1 MPETAPAILRFGA
14 FELDLRTGELR
25 RSGMLIKLAPQP
37 LQILRVLAERSGEI
51 VTRDEIRQ
59 AVWGPATFVDL
70 DRSLNV
76 AIAQIRSA
84 LNDDADSPRFV
95 ATMPKKGYRFVSPV
109 EKIAPDSPPI
119 PTPASLLPAPASRR
133 APWLMIGV
141 AIGAAA
147 AIAAVAIV
155 SARTASPQRPLIAVL
170 PFEDPGDHTLLRE
183 ALLEDTIG
191 QLSGIQPTRLGV
203 IARTSSKRADGKQG
217 GIAGIAAALSAQYI
231 VEGSIRASGDRL
243 RVSARLIQARDQS
256 EIWSGVF
263 EEASEQTLERDAPAR
278 IAAGVLQT
286 LFPNSPA
293 PKPTT
298 AHCGAGWDAY
308 RNGRYLQA
316 KGEMS
321 RAVEYFEQAGACAEA
336 DAARA
341 EALIMLARSGKML
354 AAQAYERAGEAAKR
368 ALAAD
373 PHNAEALTSLANVEM
388 WSQWRFADAG
398 IHFRRALEINPS
410 FAAGYHDYA
419 WLLVVTG
426 RAAEAVDTLRR
437 ALALDPLSP
446 RVNIDAGWLL
456 LQAHRFDEAAA
467 QARRALE
474 LEPDMREALFCMAR
488 ARAFANGTI
497 TSAQMPGNDPYYQG
511 LRHALTGDRDRAF
524 ESLETAVRERRT
536 MVVTLKSEP
545 ALETLHDDPRFRAL
559 AAKIGLP

>member
-14 FELDLRTGELR
+14 FELDSQAGELR

-95 ATMPKKGYRFVSPV
+95 ATIPKKGYRFVAPV
-109 EKIAPDSPPI
+109 EKIASDSPPSPAQASAI
-119 PTPASLLPAPASRR
+119 PTPQSRR

-147 AIAAVAIV
+147 AIAAIAIL

-170 PFEDPGDHTLLRE
+170 PFEDPGDHALLRE

-203 IARTSSKRADGKQG
+203 IARTSSKRVDGKQG
-217 GIAGIAAALSAQYI
+217 GIAGIASALNAQYI

-263 EEASEQTLERDAPAR
+263 EEASEQTLERDTPAR

-286 LFPNSPA
+286 LFPNTPA

-341 EALIMLARSGKML
+341 ESLIMLARSGRMPL
-354 AAQAYERAGEAAKR
+354 PQAYERAGEAAKR

-388 WSQWRFADAG
+388 WNQWRFADAG
-398 IHFRRALEINPS
+398 VHFRRALEINPS

-456 LQAHRFDEAAA
+456 LQAHRFEEAAA

-488 ARAFANGTI
+488 ARAFASGTI

-511 LRHALTGDRDRAF
+511 LRHALSGDRDRAF
-524 ESLETAVRERRT
+524 ESLETAVRERRV

-545 ALETLHDDPRFRAL
+545 ALASLHDDPRFRAL
-559 AAKIGLP
+559 VAKIGLP

>member
-25 RSGMLIKLAPQP
+25 RSGLLIKLAPQP
-37 LQILRVLAERSGEI
+37 LQILRVLAARSGEI

-95 ATMPKKGYRFVSPV
+95 ATIPKKGYRFVAPV
-109 EKIAPDSPPI
+109 EKLATDSPPPTLI
-119 PTPASLLPAPASRR
+119 PVSPPLPRR

-141 AIGAAA
+141 AMG
-147 AIAAVAIV
+147 AAVAIAAIALV
-155 SARTASPQRPLIAVL
+155 SARTATLQRPLIAVL
-170 PFEDPGDHTLLRE
+170 PFEDPGDHPLLRE

-203 IARTSSKRADGKQG
+203 IARTSSKRVDGKQG
-217 GIAGIAAALSAQYI
+217 GIAGIASALNAQYI
-231 VEGSIRASGDRL
+231 VEGSIRPSGDRL

-316 KGEMS
+316 KGDMS
-321 RAVEYFEQAGACAEA
+321 RAVEYFEKAGACAEA
-336 DAARA
+336 DAARS
-341 EALIMLARSGKML
+341 EALIMLARSGRMPAPK
-354 AAQAYERAGEAAKR
+354 AYERALEAAKR
-368 ALAAD
+368 ALTTD
-373 PHNAEALTSLANVEM
+373 PRNAEALTSLANVEM
-388 WSQWRFADAG
+388 WSLWRFADAG
-398 IHFRRALEINPS
+398 VHFRRALEINPS

-419 WLLVVTG
+419 WLQVVTG

-497 TSAQMPGNDPYYQG
+497 ASAQMPGNDPYYQG
-511 LRHALTGDRDRAF
+511 LRHALMGDRDRAF

-545 ALETLHDDPRFRAL
+545 ALESLHDDPRFRAL
-559 AAKIGLP
+559 VAKVGLP